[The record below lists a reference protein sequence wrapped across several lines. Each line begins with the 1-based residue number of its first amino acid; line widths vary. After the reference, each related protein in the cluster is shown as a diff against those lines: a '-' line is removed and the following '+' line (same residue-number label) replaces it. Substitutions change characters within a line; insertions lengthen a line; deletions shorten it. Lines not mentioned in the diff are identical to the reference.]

1 MLTGCGAEGVP
12 VPGRSPAAPGA
23 GTTLRRLGRLQAELK
38 APVGDQGG
46 GSTLRRFYLKNKRA
60 TSQKPTP

>member
-1 MLTGCGAEGVP
+1 MLTGWGAEGMP
-12 VPGRSPAAPGA
+12 VPGRSPAVPGA
-23 GTTLRRLGRLQAELK
+23 GTTLRWLGRLLAELK
-38 APVGDQGG
+38 APVSDQGG